1 MVLRIVDVKN
11 VQLDVRKF
19 RRAHATFSDDII
31 KKTSDIITAVQK
43 TGDRALLK
51 YTQEFEGV
59 ELKTLRV
66 TEDEIKSAFKKVTSM
81 QLRSI
86 HAMSQRLI
94 KFETILLNH
103 LSDIESRFDR
113 VKVTRLLRPIES
125 VGCYVP
131 GGKARYPST
140 LLMCCTPANVAGVE
154 RLVVLTPPRKDG
166 SIDPLTLVAADIC
179 GVQEIYKVGGAHGIA
194 ALAFGTKSI
203 RKVDKIVGP
212 GGIFVTT
219 AKNMVSNKVAID
231 MIAGPTELLIFAD
244 SRSHPR
250 LVALDLI
257 SQSEHSNDTLCGM
270 VTTSRRMAI
279 RVKEEINM
287 LIRSKEGV
295 RRREIV
301 TQSLNENG
309 FIAVCK
315 RESAAIDFINEFAP
329 EHLEVMTVNASSV
342 VQKIRSAGLIL
353 LGDYTPSA
361 ASDYCIG
368 SNHVL
373 PTLGFAKS
381 RAGLSVLDFL
391 KMISCIELNG
401 RDLRK
406 IESCVREITTAE
418 GLFNHY
424 KAVEG
429 RFLK

>member
-1 MVLRIVDVKN
+1 MRIVDVKN
-11 VQLDVRKF
+11 VQLDVAKIRK
-19 RRAHATFSDDII
+19 AYVTLSDNIM
-31 KKTSDIITAVQK
+31 KKTSDIITSVEK
-43 TGDRALLK
+43 SGDRALLK
-51 YTQEFEGV
+51 YSQEFEGV

-66 TEDEIKSAFKKVTSM
+66 SEDEFRSAFKNVTSL

-86 HAMSQRLI
+86 YAIRKRLI
-94 KFETILLNH
+94 KFESNLLDH
-103 LSDIESRFDR
+103 LSGIESRFDQM
-113 VKVTRLLRPIES
+113 KITRLLRPIES

-140 LLMCCTPANVAGVE
+140 LLMCCTPANVAGVK
-154 RLVVLTPPRKDG
+154 RLVVITPPRKDG

-179 GVQEIYKVGGAHGIA
+179 KVKEVYKIGGAQGIA
-194 ALAFGTKSI
+194 ALAFGTESV

-212 GGIFVTT
+212 GGIFVTA
-219 AKNMVSNKVAID
+219 AKNMVSDRVAID
-231 MIAGPTELLIFAD
+231 MVAGPTELLVYAD
-244 SRSHPR
+244 SKSHPR

-257 SQSEHSNDTLCGM
+257 SQSEHSNDTLCGV
-270 VTTSRRMAI
+270 VTTSRRVAM

-295 RRREIV
+295 LRRDIV
-301 TQSLNENG
+301 TQSLSKNG
-309 FIAVCK
+309 FFAICK
-315 RESAAIDFINEFAP
+315 RESDAIDFINEFAP
-329 EHLEVMTVNASSV
+329 EHLEIMTVDAGSV
-342 VQKIRSAGLIL
+342 VKKIRSAGLVLI
-353 LGDYTPSA
+353 GTYTPSA
-361 ASDYCIG
+361 ASDYCLG

-381 RAGLSVLDFL
+381 RAALSALDFL

-401 RDLRK
+401 KDLKK
-406 IESCVREITTAE
+406 IVSCVREITAAE

>member
-1 MVLRIVDVKN
+1 MRIVDVKN
-11 VQLDVRKF
+11 AQSDAAKF
-19 RRAHATFSDDII
+19 RKSHVTLSDSII
-31 KKTSDIITAVQK
+31 KKTSDIIRSVEES
-43 TGDRALLK
+43 GDRALLR
-51 YTQEFEGV
+51 YTKEFEGV

-66 TEDEIKSAFKKVTSM
+66 SEDEIRTAYEIITSS

-86 HAMSQRLI
+86 HAMRKRLM
-94 KFETILLNH
+94 KFESNLLNH
-103 LSDIESRFDR
+103 LNGIESRFDR
-113 VKVTRLLRPIES
+113 IKVTRLLRPIEN

-140 LLMCCTPANVAGVE
+140 LLMCCTPANVAGVK
-154 RLVVLTPPRKDG
+154 RLVVITPPQRDG

-179 GVQEIYKVGGAHGIA
+179 KVHEVYKIGGAQGIA

-212 GGIFVTT
+212 GGIFVTA
-219 AKNMVSNKVAID
+219 AKNMVSDRVAID
-231 MIAGPTELLIFAD
+231 MVAGPTELLVFAD
-244 SRSHPR
+244 SKSHSR

-257 SQSEHSNDTLCGM
+257 SQSEHSSDTLCGV
-270 VTTSRRMAI
+270 VTTSKRMAM

-295 RRREIV
+295 LRRDII

-309 FIAVCK
+309 FIAICK
-315 RESAAIDFINEFAP
+315 GESAAIDFINEFAP
-329 EHLEVMTVNASSV
+329 EHLEIMTVNTESV
-342 VQKIRSAGLIL
+342 VKKIRSAGLIL
-353 LGDYTPSA
+353 VGNYTPSA
-361 ASDYCIG
+361 ASDYCLG

-373 PTLGFAKS
+373 PTLGFARS
-381 RAGLSVLDFL
+381 RAALSVLDFL
-391 KMISCIELNG
+391 KIISCIELTGKN
-401 RDLRK
+401 LKK

>member
-1 MVLRIVDVKN
+1 MVLRIVDVEN

-19 RRAHATFSDDII
+19 RREHATFSDDII
-31 KKTSDIITAVQK
+31 KKTSEIITAVQK

-51 YTQEFEGV
+51 YTEEFEGV
-59 ELKTLRV
+59 ELKTFKV

-166 SIDPLTLVAADIC
+166 SVDPLTLVAADIC

-219 AKNMVSNKVAID
+219 AKNMVSNQVAID

-295 RRREIV
+295 PRREIV

-353 LGDYTPSA
+353 IGDYTPSA

>member
-1 MVLRIVDVKN
+1 MRIVDVKN
-11 VQLDVRKF
+11 AQSDVAKF
-19 RRAHATFSDDII
+19 RKSHVTLSDSII
-31 KKTSDIITAVQK
+31 KKTSDIIRSVVES
-43 TGDRALLK
+43 GDRALLR
-51 YTQEFEGV
+51 YTKEFEGV

-66 TEDEIKSAFKKVTSM
+66 SEDEIRTAYEIITSS

-86 HAMSQRLI
+86 HAMRKRLM
-94 KFETILLNH
+94 KFESNLLDH
-103 LSDIESRFDR
+103 LNGIESRFDR
-113 VKVTRLLRPIES
+113 IKVTRLLRPIEN

-140 LLMCCTPANVAGVE
+140 LLMCCTPANVAGVK
-154 RLVVLTPPRKDG
+154 RLVVITPPQRDG

-179 GVQEIYKVGGAHGIA
+179 KVHEVYKIGGAQGIA

-212 GGIFVTT
+212 GGIFVTA
-219 AKNMVSNKVAID
+219 AKNMVSDRVAID
-231 MIAGPTELLIFAD
+231 MVAGPTELLVFAD
-244 SRSHPR
+244 SKSHSR

-257 SQSEHSNDTLCGM
+257 SQSEHSSDTLCGV
-270 VTTSRRMAI
+270 VTTSRRMAM

-295 RRREIV
+295 LRRDIIAR
-301 TQSLNENG
+301 SLNENG
-309 FIAVCK
+309 FIAICK
-315 RESAAIDFINEFAP
+315 GESAAIDFINEFAP
-329 EHLEVMTVNASSV
+329 EHLEIMTVNAESV
-342 VQKIRSAGLIL
+342 VKKIRSAGLIL
-353 LGDYTPSA
+353 VGNYTPSA
-361 ASDYCIG
+361 ASDYCLG

-373 PTLGFAKS
+373 PTLGFARS
-381 RAGLSVLDFL
+381 RAALSVLDFL
-391 KMISCIELNG
+391 KIISCIELTGKN
-401 RDLRK
+401 LKK

>member
-1 MVLRIVDVKN
+1 MVLKIVDVKN
-11 VQLDVRKF
+11 VQLDVGKF
-19 RRAHATFSDDII
+19 RKAHVTFSDDII
-31 KKTSDIITAVQK
+31 KKTSDIIKSVQK
-43 TGDRALLK
+43 SGDRALLK

-59 ELKTLRV
+59 KLKTLRV
-66 TEDEIKSAFKKVTSM
+66 NEDEIRSAFKKATSM
-81 QLRSI
+81 QLKSI
-86 HAMSQRLI
+86 HAMRQRLI
-94 KFETILLNH
+94 KFESNLLNH
-103 LSDIESRFDR
+103 LSDIESRFDQ

-179 GVQEIYKVGGAHGIA
+179 GVQEIYKLGGAHGIA
-194 ALAFGTKSI
+194 ALAFGTESI

-212 GGIFVTT
+212 GGIFVTA

-231 MIAGPTELLIFAD
+231 MVAGPTELLIFAD
-244 SRSHPR
+244 SKSHPR

-270 VTTSRRMAI
+270 VTTSRRMAM

-287 LIRSKEGV
+287 LIRNKEGV

-329 EHLEVMTVNASSV
+329 EHLEIMTVNARSV

-353 LGDYTPSA
+353 VGEYTPSA
-361 ASDYCIG
+361 ASDYCLG

-381 RAGLSVLDFL
+381 RAALSVLDFL

>member
-1 MVLRIVDVKN
+1 MRIVDVKN
-11 VQLDVRKF
+11 AQSDVAKF
-19 RRAHATFSDDII
+19 RKSHVTLSDSII
-31 KKTSDIITAVQK
+31 KKTSDIIRSVVES
-43 TGDRALLK
+43 GDRALLR
-51 YTQEFEGV
+51 YTKEFEGV

-66 TEDEIKSAFKKVTSM
+66 SEDEIRTAYEIITSS

-86 HAMSQRLI
+86 HAMRKRLM
-94 KFETILLNH
+94 KFESNLLDH
-103 LSDIESRFDR
+103 LNGIESRFDR
-113 VKVTRLLRPIES
+113 IKVTRLLRPIEN

-140 LLMCCTPANVAGVE
+140 LLMCCTPANVAGVK
-154 RLVVLTPPRKDG
+154 RLVVITPPQRDG

-179 GVQEIYKVGGAHGIA
+179 KVHEVYKIGGAQGIA

-212 GGIFVTT
+212 GGIFVTA
-219 AKNMVSNKVAID
+219 AKNMVSDRVAID
-231 MIAGPTELLIFAD
+231 MVAGPTELLVFAD
-244 SRSHPR
+244 SKSHSR

-257 SQSEHSNDTLCGM
+257 SQSEHSSDTLCGV
-270 VTTSRRMAI
+270 VTTSKRMAM

-295 RRREIV
+295 LRRDIIAR
-301 TQSLNENG
+301 SLNENG
-309 FIAVCK
+309 FIAICK
-315 RESAAIDFINEFAP
+315 GESAAIDFINEFAP
-329 EHLEVMTVNASSV
+329 EHLEIMTVNAESV
-342 VQKIRSAGLIL
+342 VKKIRSAGLIL
-353 LGDYTPSA
+353 VGNYTPSA
-361 ASDYCIG
+361 ASDYCLG

-373 PTLGFAKS
+373 PTLGFARS
-381 RAGLSVLDFL
+381 RAALSVLDFL
-391 KMISCIELNG
+391 KIISCIELTGKN
-401 RDLRK
+401 LKK

>member
-19 RRAHATFSDDII
+19 RKAHATFSDDVI

-59 ELKTLRV
+59 ELKTLKV
-66 TEDEIKSAFKKVTSM
+66 TEDEIKSAIKKVTSM

-103 LSDIESRFDR
+103 LSDIESRSDR

-166 SIDPLTLVAADIC
+166 SVDPLTLVAADIC

-194 ALAFGTKSI
+194 ALAFGTESI

-353 LGDYTPSA
+353 IGDYTPSA

>member
-19 RRAHATFSDDII
+19 RKAHATFSDDII

-194 ALAFGTKSI
+194 ALAFGTESI

-219 AKNMVSNKVAID
+219 AKNIVSNKVAID

-244 SRSHPR
+244 SKSHPR

-270 VTTSRRMAI
+270 VTTSRRMAM

-353 LGDYTPSA
+353 IGDYTPSA

>member
-19 RRAHATFSDDII
+19 RKAHATFSDDII

-59 ELKTLRV
+59 ELKTLKV

-103 LSDIESRFDR
+103 LSDIESRIDR

-166 SIDPLTLVAADIC
+166 SVDPLTLVAADIC

-194 ALAFGTKSI
+194 ALAFGTESI

-353 LGDYTPSA
+353 IGDYTPSA

>member
-19 RRAHATFSDDII
+19 RKAHATFSDDII

-51 YTQEFEGV
+51 YTQEFEGI

-166 SIDPLTLVAADIC
+166 SVDPLTLVAADIC

-194 ALAFGTKSI
+194 ALAFGTESI

-219 AKNMVSNKVAID
+219 AKNIVSNKVAID

-244 SRSHPR
+244 SKSHPR

-270 VTTSRRMAI
+270 VTTSRRMAM

-329 EHLEVMTVNASSV
+329 EHLEIMTVNASSV

-353 LGDYTPSA
+353 IGDYTPSA

-406 IESCVREITTAE
+406 IQSCVREITTAE